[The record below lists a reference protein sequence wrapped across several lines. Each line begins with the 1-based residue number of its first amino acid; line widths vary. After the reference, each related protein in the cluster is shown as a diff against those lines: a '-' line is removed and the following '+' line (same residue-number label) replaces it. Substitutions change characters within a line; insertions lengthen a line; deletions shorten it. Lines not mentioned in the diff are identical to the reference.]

1 MMQSYTT
8 KLLETAVHIKQVIE
22 TLFFILLHFV
32 VTHNSIFEKVTSL
45 NFIIPA
51 MYQLK
56 TQINIIKNL
65 EQYVLY
71 KMFLSNES

>member
-8 KLLETAVHIKQVIE
+8 KLLETAVHIKQVIK

-32 VTHNSIFEKVTSL
+32 VTHNSIFQKITSL
-45 NFIIPA
+45 NFIILI

-56 TQINIIKNL
+56 N
-65 EQYVLY
+65 
-71 KMFLSNES
+71 SNKYWFEDTVSSKL

>member
-1 MMQSYTT
+1 MLQSYTT